1 MDNTMNNEKRGKFL
15 KNLRKSKKLTQAQL
29 GELINYSDK
38 NISKWENGISFPT
51 DPETL
56 TKLSSIFNVSF
67 EELLYGDFK
76 NEDNTEKITESTLE
90 VYIDNYK
97 SKIKFKKL
105 MCLSLATLL
114 IFSIIFLLSTYFIF
128 IRGKI
133 NSYKITGSTKNGESI
148 SGSLFISNDISIL
161 NFNKIKN
168 VEDVEKIYLYI
179 DNENKEKIVLKGDND
194 NYYVEEKNGSKE
206 YNLKEIPKT
215 NLYIK
220 ISYNDDTSE
229 IINLNIEKKYTN
241 NTVFPK
247 KVDEIASDDNN
258 DDNQDVSTSDF
269 KEKLLNLGFKY
280 NEGLYK
286 KEINKNV
293 IMYINDYNKD
303 IKVDIEK
310 ADLLERISL
319 YNYSNTF
326 LYEKLKNGNLID
338 HKEIELSEKLD
349 CSIKKCNTVNDY
361 IKYMNFI
368 KEYLQ

>member
-1 MDNTMNNEKRGKFL
+1 MNNEKRGNFL

-56 TKLSSIFNVSF
+56 KKLSSIFNVSF

-90 VYIDNYK
+90 AYIDNYK
-97 SKIKFKKL
+97 SKIKFEKL
-105 MCLSLATLL
+105 MYLSFVALL
-114 IFSIIFLLSTYFIF
+114 IFTIVFLLSTYFMF

-168 VEDVEKIYLYI
+168 IEDVEEIHLYI
-179 DNENKEKIVLKGDND
+179 DNENKEKIVLKGYND
-194 NYYVEEKNGSKE
+194 NYYVEEKNGNKE
-206 YNLKEIPKT
+206 YNLKEIPKN

-247 KVDEIASDDNN
+247 KVDEIAN
-258 DDNQDVSTSDF
+258 DDNHDVSTSDF

-280 NEGLYK
+280 KEGLYK

-303 IKVDIEK
+303 TKVDIVK
-310 ADLLERISL
+310 NDLLERISL

-338 HKEIELSEKLD
+338 NKEIELSEKLD
-349 CSIKKCNTVNDY
+349 CSVEKCNTVNDY
-361 IKYMNFI
+361 IKYINFI

>member
-1 MDNTMNNEKRGKFL
+1 M
-15 KNLRKSKKLTQAQL
+15 
-29 GELINYSDK
+29 
-38 NISKWENGISFPT
+38 
-51 DPETL
+51 
-56 TKLSSIFNVSF
+56 
-67 EELLYGDFK
+67 
-76 NEDNTEKITESTLE
+76 
-90 VYIDNYK
+90 
-97 SKIKFKKL
+97 
-105 MCLSLATLL
+105 
-114 IFSIIFLLSTYFIF
+114 
-128 IRGKI
+128 
-133 NSYKITGSTKNGESI
+133 
-148 SGSLFISNDISIL
+148 FISNDISIL

-168 VEDVEKIYLYI
+168 IEDVEEIYLYI

-206 YNLKEIPKT
+206 YNLKEIPKN

-220 ISYNDDTSE
+220 ISYNDDNSE

-310 ADLLERISL
+310 DDLLERISL

-349 CSIKKCNTVNDY
+349 CSIKKCNAVNDY

>member
-1 MDNTMNNEKRGKFL
+1 M
-15 KNLRKSKKLTQAQL
+15 
-29 GELINYSDK
+29 
-38 NISKWENGISFPT
+38 
-51 DPETL
+51 
-56 TKLSSIFNVSF
+56 
-67 EELLYGDFK
+67 
-76 NEDNTEKITESTLE
+76 
-90 VYIDNYK
+90 
-97 SKIKFKKL
+97 
-105 MCLSLATLL
+105 
-114 IFSIIFLLSTYFIF
+114 
-128 IRGKI
+128 
-133 NSYKITGSTKNGESI
+133 
-148 SGSLFISNDISIL
+148 
-161 NFNKIKN
+161 
-168 VEDVEKIYLYI
+168 
-179 DNENKEKIVLKGDND
+179 
-194 NYYVEEKNGSKE
+194 
-206 YNLKEIPKT
+206 
-215 NLYIK
+215 
-220 ISYNDDTSE
+220 
-229 IINLNIEKKYTN
+229 
-241 NTVFPK
+241 FPK

>member
-1 MDNTMNNEKRGKFL
+1 M
-15 KNLRKSKKLTQAQL
+15 
-29 GELINYSDK
+29 
-38 NISKWENGISFPT
+38 
-51 DPETL
+51 
-56 TKLSSIFNVSF
+56 
-67 EELLYGDFK
+67 
-76 NEDNTEKITESTLE
+76 
-90 VYIDNYK
+90 
-97 SKIKFKKL
+97 
-105 MCLSLATLL
+105 
-114 IFSIIFLLSTYFIF
+114 
-128 IRGKI
+128 
-133 NSYKITGSTKNGESI
+133 
-148 SGSLFISNDISIL
+148 FISNDISIL

-168 VEDVEKIYLYI
+168 IEDVEEIYLYI
-179 DNENKEKIVLKGDND
+179 DNENKEKIVIKGDND

-286 KEINKNV
+286 KEINKKV

-303 IKVDIEK
+303 IKVNIEK
-310 ADLLERISL
+310 DDLLERISL

-326 LYEKLKNGNLID
+326 LYEKLKNGNIIEN
-338 HKEIELSEKLD
+338 KEIEISEKLD